1 MVAATTG
8 ATLRDQDAPTRW
20 RLRVGWVHGQGVFR
34 NRQRRSSASDRPALP
49 RERRLG
55 VAWPIAATQRG
66 RGVAATRVLAPGK
79 RAHGKPRR
87 FACPARARADQRS
100 RSRPPALA
108 RRQKPACT
116 PRRSRGRLRSGT
128 VSRFRVR
135 LPKGKPRFFVRQPSP
150 RVCDTA
156 PHAHRKQNAEC
167 CSANAPTAQRAR
179 GRSQRL
185 ALWRASFPRIQRI
198 ARPLLAARDCCE
210 RQPVRAERGNA
221 IY

>member
-156 PHAHRKQNAEC
+156 PPCTPETERRVLQRKRADGAARARTVTAAGALACQLPADTAHRTA
-167 CSANAPTAQRAR
+167 APCGT
-179 GRSQRL
+179 
-185 ALWRASFPRIQRI
+185 
-198 ARPLLAARDCCE
+198 
-210 RQPVRAERGNA
+210 
-221 IY
+221 